1 MAKTEISKPGEASP
15 SRPLDVFSTMRN
27 EMNRMFERFERDWP
41 RLPSLFGGGNG
52 GALVPELDVHESASA
67 ITVEADLPGV
77 EEKDLEVT
85 LTGNRLT
92 ISGKREAERNEDGTT
107 WYTYERSYGS
117 FSRTFTL
124 PEGVDTDR
132 VDGELKNGVLT
143 VHLPKRAELKPRKI
157 SIKGIIEKVKSL
169 GSGDKAKV

>member
-1 MAKTEISKPGEASP
+1 MANIVRKEDERGVGMPALSGWDPFRLMCEMMAWDPFRAFDEARSGFAGFAP
-15 SRPLDVFSTMRN
+15 QFDVK
-27 EMNRMFERFERDWP
+27 E
-41 RLPSLFGGGNG
+41 NG
-52 GALVPELDVHESASA
+52 DGYL
-67 ITVEADLPGV
+67 IEADLPGV

-92 ISGKREAERNEDGTT
+92 ISGKREAERSEDGTT